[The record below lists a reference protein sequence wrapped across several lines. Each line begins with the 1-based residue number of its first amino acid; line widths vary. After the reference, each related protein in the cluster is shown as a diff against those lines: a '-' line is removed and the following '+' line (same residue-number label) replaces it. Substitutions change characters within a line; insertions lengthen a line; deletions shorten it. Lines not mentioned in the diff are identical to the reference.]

1 MVERK
6 RAFVIASQFP
16 CLTAV
21 RLAPLSLLLLSIIKV
36 FMNKLPLS
44 VLIATALLAGCSHAP
59 LPVATDTPVAALAS
73 QSAPLPL
80 RSDIQQGTL
89 ANGMQYIVLP
99 NAEPADRVSMQLIV
113 HAGSLVEADDQK
125 GIAHLVEHMAFNGTE
140 KFPANGI
147 IEHQESLGMVFG
159 RDVNA
164 MTEYYTTSYYLHLP
178 NNSEQMMDEAFTM
191 FSEQISALRF
201 DPAEL
206 EKERPVV
213 EEEWRRGLNMMARLG
228 TANRQITLEGSRFG
242 ERDPIGDMDLVRN
255 VDAERIEAFYQD
267 WYHPNNMTMLVV
279 GSIDK
284 SQVEAL
290 LSKHFAAMPAKTLPV
305 RPDLTVPLPQELQFK
320 TIEDAEITTEVL
332 SVNLRAVQAEVYS
345 EADLKAELLNSLAM
359 MMFDNRLRVQYQT
372 ESDYVSRMVAS
383 AMPLATGYSNDR
395 VMAILKDGNY
405 LKGMEE
411 LFTEVSRYATH
422 GFSQRDL
429 DTARKEL
436 SSRYRTMAD
445 GQKGAKNSRQMMA
458 IFNKIRMQKPLV
470 HMSDYNAVAQRVLAE
485 LSIEEI
491 NKHFTQTMNQR
502 APLVIAQIN
511 TDNAVAQP
519 SIEQVEQ
526 LWLHTLANPPAAL
539 TQQAVPKS
547 LFDKVPAPAEV
558 VDRQTF
564 GNVIK
569 WTLAN
574 GAQVWYQYSDESVN
588 QVQLQWQGF
597 GGTMQL
603 PQSERRAATLA
614 ARNLRSFGYGGFN
627 SEALSTLNA
636 EHNMRQI
643 TYVQLDRQ
651 GVFGSAEQDSVEAW
665 LQNLNLML
673 TAPQVDSTI
682 WQAKRTFL
690 ARNIERRKD
699 SPSSN
704 FNKQID
710 LLRYVNTPSKQPL
723 SAAELRS
730 ITSEQLLSAYK
741 GVFGTAAGHQLVVI
755 GDIEAERVL
764 DLASRYL
771 GALPAGEAH
780 SEPKLPP
787 LISGRHQVLIEAG
800 EEPQGI
806 TSVLF
811 NVDYPY
817 SKEAEYQAYLL
828 TRVVSLRMREQL
840 REKAGGV
847 YSPRFGIKLERARQQ
862 AYGMI
867 SYSHQPERAEELK
880 QMALAIT
887 KDVAANGVTQKEV
900 DTIREQL
907 LSGLKPEAINDR
919 HRYRWLIEMAAE
931 DHYSDLHE
939 NYLKWLNK
947 VTPAD
952 LQPMATVVLNTD
964 NIIDALLLPDSKS

>member
-1 MVERK
+1 
-6 RAFVIASQFP
+6 
-16 CLTAV
+16 
-21 RLAPLSLLLLSIIKV
+21 
-36 FMNKLPLS
+36 MNKLPLS
-44 VLIATALLAGCSHAP
+44 VLIAAALFTGCSNP
-59 LPVATDTPVAALAS
+59 TLPVTSDAPIAALANES
-73 QSAPLPL
+73 VPLPL

-89 ANGMQYIVLP
+89 ANGMKYIVLP

-191 FSEQISALRF
+191 FSQQISALTF

-242 ERDPIGDMDLVRN
+242 DRNPIGDMELVRHI
-255 VDAERIEAFYQD
+255 DAKRIEAFYQD
-267 WYHPNNMTMLVV
+267 WYHPNNMTMLVI

-284 SQVEAL
+284 PQVEAL
-290 LSKHFAAMPAKTLPV
+290 LNKHFAAMPAKTLPA
-305 RPDLTVPLPQELQFK
+305 RPDLSVPLPEQLQFK
-320 TIEDAEITTEVL
+320 TIEDPEITTEVL
-332 SVNLRAVQAEVYS
+332 SVNLRGQQAEAHS
-345 EADLKAELLNSLAM
+345 EAELKTELLNSLAM
-359 MMFDNRLRVQYQT
+359 SMLDNRLREQYRT

-383 AMPLATGYSNDR
+383 ATPLATGYSNNR
-395 VMAILKDGNY
+395 VMAILKEGNY
-405 LKGMEE
+405 LNGMEE
-411 LFTEVSRYATH
+411 LFTEISRYAAH

-429 DTARKEL
+429 DTARKEM

-445 GQKGAKNSRQMMA
+445 GQTGAKNSRQMMGL
-458 IFNKIRMQKPLV
+458 FNQIRMQKPLV
-470 HMSDYNAVAQRVLAE
+470 KMTDFNDVAQRLMGE
-485 LSIEEI
+485 IRIEDV
-491 NKHFTQTMNQR
+491 NQAFTKAVNQR
-502 APLVIAQIN
+502 TPLVISQIN
-511 TDNAVAQP
+511 NDNAKAQP
-519 SIEQVEQ
+519 KVEQVKQ
-526 LWLHTLANPPAAL
+526 MWKTALANPPAAIA
-539 TQQAVPKS
+539 QQVLPQS
-547 LFDKVPAPAEV
+547 LFEKAPEAIEIV
-558 VDRQTF
+558 AHQDF
-564 GNVIK
+564 GDIQK

-574 GAQVWYQYSDESVN
+574 GAEVWYQYSDESAN
-588 QVQLQWQGF
+588 QVQLRWQGY

-614 ARNLRSFGYGGFN
+614 ARNLKTFGYGGF
-627 SEALSTLNA
+627 SAEALIALNA
-636 EHNMRQI
+636 DHNMNQI
-643 TYVQLDRQ
+643 PYVELTRQ
-651 GVFGSAEQDSVEAW
+651 GVFGSAQKTSVEAW

-673 TAPQVDSTI
+673 TAPQVDDTL
-682 WQAKRTFL
+682 WQAKQTFL

-699 SPSSN
+699 SPSNN
-704 FNKQID
+704 FNQQID
-710 LLRYVNTPSKQPL
+710 RLRFANSP
-723 SAAELRS
+723 
-730 ITSEQLLSAYK
+730 SEQPMTAEELLVIKPQQLLNAYQ
-741 GVFGTAAGHQLVVI
+741 GVFGTAAGHQLIVM
-755 GDIEAERVL
+755 GDIDAKSVIE
-764 DLASRYL
+764 LASRYI
-771 GALPAGEAH
+771 GQLPAGKAH
-780 SEPKLPP
+780 SEPTKPP
-787 LISGRHQVLIEAG
+787 LASGRHRVLVEGG
-800 EEPQGI
+800 EEPQGV

-847 YSPRFGIKLERARQQ
+847 YSTRFGINLDRSRQQ

-880 QMALAIT
+880 EMALAIT
-887 KDVAANGVTQKEV
+887 ANVAANGVTQKEL
-900 DTIREQL
+900 DTIREQII
-907 LSGLKPEAINDR
+907 SGLKPEAISNRD
-919 HRYRWLIEMAAE
+919 RYRWLTEMAAE
-931 DHYSDLHE
+931 DQYRDVPAT
-939 NYLKWLNK
+939 YLTWLNK

-952 LQPMATVVLNTD
+952 LQPMATTILGTNNV
-964 NIIDALLLPDSKS
+964 IDALLLPENKS